1 MNLFDEKVAPLNKE
15 DDITSEDYEL
25 SAIKGGSIPKSKTRI
40 STSSSISNL
49 NEKKNPLLT
58 RYVLVTSMSVAIA
71 SLISCIYSVISKH
84 YLLFDFKI
92 QDEGILVTLSFIM
105 ISILNL
111 LICLCS
117 LLYCKGIF
125 FNQDEKLINI
135 TITTLKFY
143 FPSVNLLLSIM
154 YLLGIFMNT
163 SSSLFLVLLSILSF
177 SACCLLYFF
186 YQRVKRK
193 RLLDLYSLITV
204 SVYISIITVV
214 ISYTFLYNS
223 SELIISGVEDYEY
236 ARRLRRTLINVFQ
249 ILIGIVLMS
258 YHHDIIFMF
267 GTVLLI
273 YTPEL
278 IMSVGRANRSIL
290 DLIILI
296 ALGYG
301 IIFWKIYKAGKAV
314 FGLQKDDDDS
324 NLIKMRTVSKTSH
337 YSSVK

>member
-111 LICLCS
+111 LI
-117 LLYCKGIF
+117 CKGIF

-249 ILIGIVLMS
+249 MS
-258 YHHDIIFMF
+258 
-267 GTVLLI
+267 
-273 YTPEL
+273 
-278 IMSVGRANRSIL
+278 
-290 DLIILI
+290 
-296 ALGYG
+296 
-301 IIFWKIYKAGKAV
+301 
-314 FGLQKDDDDS
+314 
-324 NLIKMRTVSKTSH
+324 
-337 YSSVK
+337 SSS